1 MDHEPT
7 QTQEQTDAEAA
18 HRDNLAE
25 LADAQAEYAEKLATA
40 KAEAEAAAA
49 AEAEAAAAWQAED
62 TRRNELARGIT
73 IDQMQRVNIRNG
85 MARDDILRAVGL
97 ID

>member
-1 MDHEPT
+1 MDNEPT
-7 QTQEQTDAEAA
+7 QTQEQIDAEAA

-25 LADAQAEYAEKLATA
+25 LAAAQ
-40 KAEAEAAAA
+40 AEAEAAAA
-49 AEAEAAAAWQAED
+49 AEAEAAAAAAWQAED
-62 TRRNELARGIT
+62 TRRNELAREIT
-73 IDQMQRVNIRNG
+73 LDQMQRVNIRNG